1 MNKYLFSVLS
11 IAVCAPLMAQAGTV
25 PPGFE
30 TKESSGSSAYSFYLG
45 RYANMRFQT
54 ANGDLTSKG
63 PKVFSEIS
71 FRQDGSI
78 SSSVAVGRSW
88 TQVVVMMA
96 ETKVSS
102 MSSTWTKNHLTKPT
116 TVYSAKHAWPDLT
129 KQPSGAPNPWDNGG
143 LKFPFTSKFAYTG
156 VNDLLLD
163 IIMRGGALANA
174 AAWGTSS
181 TGSSPSKSYY
191 LDGRSVVTSTQGSLS
206 VGGLRTKCTFDSDN
220 AGTSSLG
227 GGYGYF
233 VAYTENSPSS
243 RFRHWH
249 YRTNMPKSTAF
260 IHGLSLGGTF
270 STTTPGPNPGLGC
283 QAVGIDFSKIFLTQ
297 MFKTTTSGF
306 YSQPSQYTPFVSSA
320 VGLMIWAQGIW
331 NDTATKNAKLTQ
343 TSRLTVAALPPKADF
358 NGKRSYRYAP
368 KTGVIP
374 TSG

>member
-1 MNKYLFSVLS
+1 
-11 IAVCAPLMAQAGTV
+11 MAQAGTV

-30 TKESSGSSAYSFYLG
+30 TTESSGSSAYSFYLG

-71 FRQDGSI
+71 FRQDGSV
-78 SSSVAVGRSW
+78 SSSLSVGRSW

-116 TVYSAKHAWPDLT
+116 TVYSAKHSWPDLT

-163 IIMRGGALANA
+163 MIMRGGALANA

-191 LDGRSVVTSTQGSLS
+191 LDGRTVVTSTQGSLS
-206 VGGLRTKCTFDSDN
+206 VYGLNSKCTFDSGN
-220 AGTSSLG
+220 TSTSSLG
-227 GGYGYF
+227 GGYGYW
-233 VAYTENSPSS
+233 VAFTENSPSN
-243 RFRHWH
+243 RFRHWV
-249 YRTNMPKSTAF
+249 YRTYMPKSANF
-260 IHGLSLGGTF
+260 VHALSLGGTS
-270 STTTPGPNPGLGC
+270 STTKPGPVPGLGC
-283 QAVGIDFSKIFLTQ
+283 QALQIDTTKIFLVQT
-297 MFKTTTSGF
+297 FKTTSSGF
-306 YSQPSQYTPFVSSA
+306 YSQPTQYTPYIASA
-320 VGLMIWAQGIW
+320 VGLIIWAQGIW
-331 NDTATKNAKLTQ
+331 NDTVTSHAKLTR
-343 TSRLTVAALPPKADF
+343 TSRLTVRALPPKADF
-358 NGKRSYRYAP
+358 NGKRAYRYAP

-374 TSG
+374 TSGFTPSPSNVPVYRYK